1 MASPSTNGRGVHN
14 NGFANQAVDGVKGQ
28 GIYDVSS
35 TAKGPVGAMRELSDG
50 RKFRYC
56 YFMAA
61 CGAGKLAALDV
72 TSQVVATTAAT
83 ALRDSGG
90 TAADYAALAAGP
102 VYLLDTDKFTSAHSD
117 GVFDGGYLSHVSSG
131 ALVKIAKSDYTAST
145 SVLKLDLYDPLPIA
159 FDSEDTVQ
167 VIGSDFY
174 NLTIATTTDIAV
186 VGIPLVDVAAGEYA
200 WVQRSGVAP
209 ALCDGTIGSG
219 TLLTL
224 SDGVSGAV
232 QELGGAII
240 MNSETVTTSD
250 LAFTALTTEPY
261 VGNAVSTGANTKYF
275 TIRIFFE

>member
-1 MASPSTNGRGVHN
+1 MASPSTNGKGVVT
-14 NGFANQAVDGVKGQ
+14 NGMAQQAIDGVKGQ

-83 ALRDSGG
+83 ALVDSGG
-90 TAADYAALAAGP
+90 TAADYASGALGP

-117 GVFDGGYLSHVSSG
+117 GVFDGGYLSHAIVG
-131 ALVKIAKSDYTAST
+131 GMVKIAASDYTAST
-145 SVLKLDLYDPLPIA
+145 SVLKLDLYDPLPVA

-186 VGIPLVDVAAGEYA
+186 VGIPLVNVAAGEYA
-200 WVQRSGVAP
+200 WVQRSGIAP
-209 ALCDGTIGSG
+209 ALCDGTIASG

-224 SDGVSGAV
+224 SDGISGAV
-232 QELGGAII
+232 QELGGGIVYA
-240 MNSETVTTSD
+240 SEIVTTSD
-250 LAFTALTTEPY
+250 LALTALTTEPY
-261 VGNAVSTGANTKYF
+261 VGNAVSTGANAAYF